1 MTKAR
6 EPRWPTVVLTGALAM
21 GAIANLVTLAQH
33 GAGYPHI
40 VDSWFQA
47 SIAAVVY
54 GVVGW
59 FIARRVPGHRL
70 GTVMLVLSCAVATQ
84 FALGATAIMSVQ
96 EAWPDLVQTWL
107 GGLYNSFNIVV
118 TSLLLLVVLIAPT
131 GQPLNR
137 FYANVC
143 RVVIL
148 AATVSWLSS
157 LLIGTDETSL
167 PGGPTDHSPVPDE
180 WASLAFWIGLWAL
193 FIVVGASLLAIV
205 GLVLRYRRTSG
216 EARRQVTWVVGGGL
230 AGITVVWVQGV
241 LTPWLPDWPWLETAA
256 WAIGPSLLP
265 LGIAVAVL
273 RHGLYELDS
282 VVSRTVSY
290 AVVTGAVVAVYAIVV
305 ATVSQL
311 APGSDSV
318 AVAAATLTAAAIA
331 RPLLRRVRDRVDS
344 RFNRARFDHEQAV
357 ASYSAQ
363 LRSTVD
369 PDVVRSQLLDIL
381 QRTLEPR
388 SVVVWVRTEA

>member
-1 MTKAR
+1 MSKAR
-6 EPRWPTVVLTGALAM
+6 EPRWPTVVLAGALALVV
-21 GAIANLVTLAQH
+21 IAELVTLAQH
-33 GAGYPHI
+33 RAGYPHT
-40 VDSWFQA
+40 VGSWFQG
-47 SIAAVVY
+47 SSAVIVY
-54 GVVGW
+54 GTVGW
-59 FIARRVPGHRL
+59 FIARRLPGHRL
-70 GTVMLVLSCAVATQ
+70 GTVMLALSGAVATQ
-84 FALGATAIMSVQ
+84 MAVGAIAITSVH
-96 EAWPDLVQTWL
+96 EGWPVLAQAWL
-107 GGLYNSFNIVV
+107 GGFYNSLNAVV
-118 TSLLLLVVLIAPT
+118 ICLLLLVVLIAPT

-137 FYANVC
+137 FYTNVC
-143 RVVIL
+143 RVVIG
-148 AATVSWLSS
+148 AATVWWLSS
-157 LLIGTDETSL
+157 FLIGTDETSL
-167 PGGPTDHSPVPDE
+167 AGGPTDQSPVPDD
-180 WASLAFWIGLWAL
+180 WAPLAFWIGLWAM
-193 FIVVGASLLAIV
+193 FIVVAASLLAIV
-205 GLVLRYRRTSG
+205 GLVLRYRRTNG

-230 AGITVVWVQGV
+230 AGIAVVWMQGV
-241 LTPWLPDWPWLETAA
+241 LTPALPDWPWLESVA

-290 AVVTGAVVAVYAIVV
+290 TVVTGAVIAVYAVVV
-305 ATVSQL
+305 AIVSQL

-331 RPLLRRVRDRVDS
+331 RPLLRRVRDRVDR

-369 PDVVRSQLLDIL
+369 PDVVRSQLRDVL